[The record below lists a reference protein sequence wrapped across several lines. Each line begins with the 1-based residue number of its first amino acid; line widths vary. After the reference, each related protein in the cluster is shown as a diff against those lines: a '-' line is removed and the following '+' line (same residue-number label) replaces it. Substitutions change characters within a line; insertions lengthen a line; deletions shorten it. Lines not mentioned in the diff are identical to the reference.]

1 MEESANRYF
10 LVMFLRNES
19 RIFSNELEA
28 KNHINEYNK
37 KNKNENSIEVYG
49 KCVKKYDVESKTWT
63 VEYPVYKKITKKYP
77 LEDADKFTSD
87 NFENEVSLKN
97 YFSNY
102 VGSEFG
108 EIYLGYM
115 MNGEVRTIP
124 VLYAPDKVFGDYN
137 AIINMLIERAGD
149 KRFMVAFLSNETIIN
164 LQYKKDSIICVK
176 RLNEAYGRF
185 WKNKENI
192 LNIRELIKDFVR
204 AYCISKNKIN
214 QRLVREL
221 GFIVKD
227 TFDKLG
233 EKPKERSKAL
243 IMEGF

>member
-10 LVMFLRNES
+10 LVIFLRNES
-19 RIFSNELEA
+19 RTFFSEPEVREF
-28 KNHINEYNK
+28 INAYKKINK
-37 KNKNENSIEVYG
+37 DENSVEVYG
-49 KCVKKYDVESKTWT
+49 KLVAEYKIESRNWV

-77 LEDADKFTSD
+77 LENADKFTSD
-87 NFENEVSLKN
+87 NFEDESSLKN
-97 YFSNY
+97 YFANY
-102 VGSEFG
+102 VESETG

-115 MNGEVRTIP
+115 MNGEVRIIP
-124 VLYAPDKVFGDYN
+124 VLYAPYKAFGNYED
-137 AIINMLIERAGD
+137 IIDMLIERAGD

-176 RLNEAYGRF
+176 RLNDAYGRF
-185 WKNKENI
+185 WRNKENI

-221 GFIVKD
+221 GLIVKD

-233 EKPKERSKAL
+233 EKPKEKSRAI